1 MSVKVSSWVW
11 GLETLTDNAPLL
23 VLLALADAANDEGYC
38 WHNQKT
44 LCKKSR
50 QSASTAR
57 RALRKLE
64 AMGLVTTF
72 RRMTSKGLASNLYLL
87 NVGAEPDHT
96 LQSDQSITLNV
107 PDGATIDEVIAEV
120 ERYRLFRMIPRPVK
134 MTGGGSGQND
144 RGVPTDATFPHDSA
158 TGQNDRRGHDD
169 RRGAVAYDGTP
180 RSQVTGPYKEE
191 PSYEPSLM
199 NQTLP
204 NPPQPPHD
212 PVRSGAI
219 QDDLSAQGAVPG
231 SADADAEA
239 ATARGELAAE
249 MLAAGENPARMVAEG
264 WWNAGE
270 LAEALAWAA
279 EHPAPA
285 RAPEATQEHQEN
297 VPQATRQER
306 NHADDEASALIGA
319 CLPKWMQ
326 AMDHNGARQVAGM
339 LAERIAAG
347 WTPAQIRSVM
357 GEKPRNGIKR
367 MSGLVAYRLD
377 ENVGV
382 ADAPQ
387 ARTAAARQAQAAAI
401 DAARQAQ
408 AAAIDAA
415 TEAAKTAE
423 ERAREE
429 AHKRMWEHMC
439 AAYPQASKAELV
451 GLVREAMNQVN
462 DLSDVRSA

>member
-50 QSASTAR
+50 QSESTAR

-87 NVGAEPDHT
+87 NVGAEPDHA
-96 LQSDQSITLNV
+96 LQSDQSVTLNV

-120 ERYRLFRMIPRPVK
+120 ERYRLFRLIPRPVK

-144 RGVPTDATFPHDSA
+144 RGVPGGATFPHDSA

-169 RRGAVAYDGTP
+169 RRGAVTHDGTP

-191 PSYEPSLM
+191 PSFEPSLM

-204 NPPQPPHD
+204 NPPQPPLD
-212 PVRSGAI
+212 PVGSGAI

-249 MLAAGENPARMVAEG
+249 MLASGENPASLVADG
-264 WWNAGE
+264 WWNAGQ

-279 EHPAPA
+279 KHPAPA
-285 RAPEATQEHQEN
+285 RAPETAQKRQE
-297 VPQATRQER
+297 VAPQAARRE
-306 NHADDEASALIGA
+306 HDHVDEASALIGA
-319 CLPKWMQ
+319 CLPEWMH
-326 AMDHNGARQVAGM
+326 AMDRTGARQVAGM

-347 WTPAQIRSVM
+347 WTPAQIRSLM
-357 GEKPRNGIKR
+357 GEKPANGVRR
-367 MSGLVAYRLD
+367 MSSLAAYRLD
-377 ENVGV
+377 QNAGIT
-382 ADAPQ
+382 DAPK
-387 ARTAAARQAQAAAI
+387 ARAAAARQAQEAAI
-401 DAARQAQ
+401 NAAHQAQ
-408 AAAIDAA
+408 AAAIN
-415 TEAAKTAE
+415 AAKTPE
-423 ERAREE
+423 ERARE
-429 AHKRMWEHMC
+429 
-439 AAYPQASKAELV
+439 AAYSQMWDRMRAAHPQASKVELV
-451 GLVREAMNQVN
+451 ALVRDAFAAQGTALV
-462 DLSDVRSA
+462 

>member
-50 QSASTAR
+50 QSTSTAR

-96 LQSDQSITLNV
+96 LQSDQSVTLNV

-144 RGVPTDATFPHDSA
+144 RGVPGGATFPHDSA

-169 RRGAVAYDGTP
+169 GRGAVTYDGTP

-191 PSYEPSLM
+191 PSFEPSLL

-204 NPPQPPHD
+204 NLPQPPRD
-212 PVRSGAI
+212 PVGSGAI
-219 QDDLSAQGAVPG
+219 QDDLSAQGSVPG

-239 ATARGELAAE
+239 ATVRGELAAE
-249 MLAAGENPARMVAEG
+249 MLSSGENPASLLVEG
-264 WWNAGE
+264 WWNAGQ

-279 EHPAPA
+279 EHPASA
-285 RAPEATQEHQEN
+285 RAPEIAQKRQEVGPQAAHQERGH
-297 VPQATRQER
+297 V
-306 NHADDEASALIGA
+306 DEASALIGA
-319 CLPKWMQ
+319 CLPEWMQ
-326 AMDHNGARQVAGM
+326 AMDRTGARQVADM

-347 WTPAQIRSVM
+347 WTPAQIRSLM
-357 GEKPRNGIKR
+357 GEKPANGVRR
-367 MSGLVAYRLD
+367 MSSLAAYRLD
-377 ENVGV
+377 QNAGI

-387 ARTAAARQAQAAAI
+387 ARAAAARQAQEAAI

-408 AAAIDAA
+408 EAAIDAVID
-415 TEAAKTAE
+415 AAKTPE

-429 AHKRMWEHMC
+429 AHKRMWEHMR
-439 AAYPQASKAELV
+439 AAHPQASYAELLA
-451 GLVREAMNQVN
+451 LVRDAFAAPGTA
-462 DLSDVRSA
+462 LA

>member
-50 QSASTAR
+50 QSESTAR

-96 LQSDQSITLNV
+96 LQSDQSVTLNV

-144 RGVPTDATFPHDSA
+144 RGVPADTTFPHDSA

-169 RRGAVAYDGTP
+169 RRGAVTHDGTP

-212 PVRSGAI
+212 PVGSGAI
-219 QDDLSAQGAVPG
+219 QDDLSANG

-249 MLAAGENPARMVAEG
+249 MLASGENPASMVTEG
-264 WWNAGE
+264 WWNAGQ
-270 LAEALAWAA
+270 LAEALAWAV

-285 RAPEATQEHQEN
+285 RTPETTQQHQEIA
-297 VPQATRQER
+297 PQAARQER
-306 NHADDEASALIGA
+306 NHVDEASALIGA
-319 CLPKWMQ
+319 CLPEWMH
-326 AMDHNGARQVAGM
+326 AMDRTGARQVAAM

-347 WTPAQIRSVM
+347 WTPAQIRSLM
-357 GEKPRNGIKR
+357 GEKPANGVRR
-367 MSGLVAYRLD
+367 MSSLAAYRLD
-377 ENVGV
+377 QNAGI

-387 ARTAAARQAQAAAI
+387 ARTAAARQAQEAAI

-415 TEAAKTAE
+415 IDAAKTPE

-429 AHKRMWEHMC
+429 AHKRMWEHMR
-439 AAYPQASKAELV
+439 AAHPQASNAELLA
-451 GLVREAMNQVN
+451 LVRDAFAAPGTA
-462 DLSDVRSA
+462 LA

>member
-50 QSASTAR
+50 QSTSTAR

-96 LQSDQSITLNV
+96 LQSDQSVTLNV

-144 RGVPTDATFPHDSA
+144 RGVPANAAFPHDSA
-158 TGQNDRRGHDD
+158 TGQNDRRGQDD
-169 RRGAVAYDGTP
+169 GRGAVTYDGTP

-191 PSYEPSLM
+191 PSFEPSLM

-204 NPPQPPHD
+204 SPSQPLHD
-212 PVRSGAI
+212 PVGSGAI

-249 MLAAGENPARMVAEG
+249 MLASGENPASLVADG
-264 WWNAGE
+264 WWNAGQ
-270 LAEALAWAA
+270 LADALAWSA

-285 RAPEATQEHQEN
+285 RAPETTQEHQEN
-297 VPQATRQER
+297 VPQAARQER
-306 NHADDEASALIGA
+306 NQADEASALIGA
-319 CLPKWMQ
+319 CLPEWMQ
-326 AMDHNGARQVAGM
+326 AMDRAGARQVAGM

-367 MSGLVAYRLD
+367 MSGLVIYRLD
-377 ENVGV
+377 ENAGV

-387 ARTAAARQAQAAAI
+387 ARTAAARQAQEAAI
-401 DAARQAQ
+401 NAAHHAQ
-408 AAAIDAA
+408 AAAIDA
-415 TEAAKTAE
+415 EIDAAKTPE

-429 AHKRMWEHMC
+429 AHNRMWEHMC

-451 GLVREAMNQVN
+451 GLVHEAMNQVN

>member
-50 QSASTAR
+50 QSESTAR

-96 LQSDQSITLNV
+96 LQSDQSVTLNV
-107 PDGATIDEVIAEV
+107 PEGATIDEVIAEV

-144 RGVPTDATFPHDSA
+144 RGVPADGTFPHDSA

-169 RRGAVAYDGTP
+169 RRGAVTYDGTP

-204 NPPQPPHD
+204 NPSQPPHD

-219 QDDLSAQGAVPG
+219 QVDLSAHG

-239 ATARGELAAE
+239 VTVRGELAAE
-249 MLAAGENPARMVAEG
+249 MLAAGENPANMVAEG
-264 WWNAGE
+264 WWNAGQ

-285 RAPEATQEHQEN
+285 RAPETAQQRQE
-297 VPQATRQER
+297 VAPQATRQER
-306 NHADDEASALIGA
+306 GHVDETSALIGA

-326 AMDHNGARQVAGM
+326 AMDRSGARQVAAM

-347 WTPAQIRSVM
+347 WTPAQIRGLM
-357 GEKPRNGIKR
+357 GEKPANGVRR
-367 MSGLVAYRLD
+367 MSSLVAYRLD
-377 ENVGV
+377 QNAGI

-408 AAAIDAA
+408 AAAIAA
-415 TEAAKTAE
+415 AAEAAKTPE

-429 AHKRMWEHMC
+429 AHRRMWEHMR
-439 AAYPQASKAELV
+439 AAHPQASNAELV
-451 GLVREAMNQVN
+451 GLVHEAMKQVN

>member
-50 QSASTAR
+50 QSTSTAR

-96 LQSDQSITLNV
+96 LQSDQSVTLNV

-120 ERYRLFRMIPRPVK
+120 ERYRLCRLIPRPVK

-144 RGVPTDATFPHDSA
+144 RR
-158 TGQNDRRGHDD
+158 GQDD
-169 RRGAVAYDGTP
+169 GRGAVTRDGTP

-204 NPPQPPHD
+204 NPSQPPRD
-212 PVRSGAI
+212 PVGSGAI
-219 QDDLSAQGAVPG
+219 QDDLSVHG

-249 MLAAGENPARMVAEG
+249 MLASGENPARLVVEG
-264 WWNAGE
+264 WWNAGQ

-279 EHPAPA
+279 EHPASA
-285 RAPEATQEHQEN
+285 RAPEIAQKRQE
-297 VPQATRQER
+297 VGPQAARQER
-306 NHADDEASALIGA
+306 GHVDEASALIGA
-319 CLPKWMQ
+319 CLPEWMQ
-326 AMDHNGARQVAGM
+326 AMDRTGARQVAGM

-347 WTPAQIRSVM
+347 WTPAQIRSLM
-357 GEKPRNGIKR
+357 GEKPANGVRR
-367 MSGLVAYRLD
+367 MSSLVAYRLD
-377 ENVGV
+377 QNAGI

-387 ARTAAARQAQAAAI
+387 ARTAAARQAQEAAI

-408 AAAIDAA
+408 EAAIDAA
-415 TEAAKTAE
+415 AEAAKTPE

-429 AHKRMWEHMC
+429 AHRRMWEHMR
-439 AAYPQASKAELV
+439 AAHPQASNVELV
-451 GLVREAMNQVN
+451 ALVRNA
-462 DLSDVRSA
+462 LAAPGTALA

>member
-50 QSASTAR
+50 QSTSTAR

-87 NVGAEPDHT
+87 NIGAEPDHT
-96 LQSDQSITLNV
+96 LQSDQSVTLNV
-107 PDGATIDEVIAEV
+107 PEGATIDEVIAEV

-144 RGVPTDATFPHDSA
+144 RGVPGGAPFPHDSA

-169 RRGAVAYDGTP
+169 RRGAVTRDGTP
-180 RSQVTGPYKEE
+180 RSQLTGPYKEE

-204 NPPQPPHD
+204 NPSQPPRD
-212 PVRSGAI
+212 PVGSGAI
-219 QDDLSAQGAVPG
+219 QDDLSAHG

-249 MLAAGENPARMVAEG
+249 MLAAGENPASMVAEG
-264 WWNAGE
+264 WWNAGQ
-270 LAEALAWAA
+270 LAEALAWAV

-285 RAPEATQEHQEN
+285 RAPETAQQRQEIA
-297 VPQATRQER
+297 PQAARQER
-306 NHADDEASALIGA
+306 GHVDEASALIGA
-319 CLPKWMQ
+319 CLPEWMQ
-326 AMDHNGARQVAGM
+326 AMDRSGARQVAAM

-347 WTPAQIRSVM
+347 WTPAQIRGLM
-357 GEKPRNGIKR
+357 GEKPANGVRR
-367 MSGLVAYRLD
+367 MSSLAAYRLN

-387 ARTAAARQAQAAAI
+387 ARTAAARQAHEAEINAARQAQEAAI
-401 DAARQAQ
+401 DAA
-408 AAAIDAA
+408 IDAA
-415 TEAAKTAE
+415 KTPE

-429 AHKRMWEHMC
+429 AHRRMWEHMR
-439 AAYPQASKAELV
+439 ATHPQASRAELV
-451 GLVREAMNQVN
+451 ALVRDAFAAQGTALV
-462 DLSDVRSA
+462 

>member
-50 QSASTAR
+50 QSESTAR

-96 LQSDQSITLNV
+96 LQSDQSVTLNV

-144 RGVPTDATFPHDSA
+144 RGVSADGTFPHDSA

-169 RRGAVAYDGTP
+169 RRGAVTHDGTP

-204 NPPQPPHD
+204 NPPQPPRD
-212 PVRSGAI
+212 PVGSGAI
-219 QDDLSAQGAVPG
+219 QDDLSAQGAVSG
-231 SADADAEA
+231 SADAEA

-249 MLAAGENPARMVAEG
+249 MLASGENPASMVTEG
-264 WWNAGE
+264 WWNAGQ
-270 LAEALAWAA
+270 LAEALAWAV

-285 RAPEATQEHQEN
+285 RTPETTQQHQEIA
-297 VPQATRQER
+297 PQAAHQER
-306 NHADDEASALIGA
+306 GHVDEASALIGA
-319 CLPKWMQ
+319 CLPEWMQ
-326 AMDHNGARQVAGM
+326 AMDRTGARQVAGM

-347 WTPAQIRSVM
+347 WTPAQIRSLM
-357 GEKPRNGIKR
+357 GEKPANGVRR
-367 MSGLVAYRLD
+367 MSSLVAYRLD
-377 ENVGV
+377 QNAGI
-382 ADAPQ
+382 ADAPK
-387 ARTAAARQAQAAAI
+387 ARTAAARQAQEAAI

-408 AAAIDAA
+408 AAAIAA
-415 TEAAKTAE
+415 AIDAAKTPE

-429 AHKRMWEHMC
+429 AHKRMWEHMR
-439 AAYPQASKAELV
+439 AAHPQASNAELV
-451 GLVREAMNQVN
+451 ALVRDAFAAPGTA
-462 DLSDVRSA
+462 LA

>member
-50 QSASTAR
+50 QSTSTAR

-96 LQSDQSITLNV
+96 LQSDQSVTLNV
-107 PDGATIDEVIAEV
+107 PEGATIDEVIAEV

-169 RRGAVAYDGTP
+169 RRGAVTRDGTP

-204 NPPQPPHD
+204 NPSQPPRD
-212 PVRSGAI
+212 PVGSGAI

-231 SADADAEA
+231 SADADVEA
-239 ATARGELAAE
+239 ATVRGELAAE
-249 MLAAGENPARMVAEG
+249 MLAAGENPASMVAEG
-264 WWNAGE
+264 WWNAGQ
-270 LAEALAWAA
+270 LAEALAWAV

-285 RAPEATQEHQEN
+285 RAPETAQQRQEIA
-297 VPQATRQER
+297 PQAARQER
-306 NHADDEASALIGA
+306 GHVDEASALIGA
-319 CLPKWMQ
+319 CLPEWMQ
-326 AMDHNGARQVAGM
+326 AMDRSGARQVAAM

-347 WTPAQIRSVM
+347 WTPAQIRGLM
-357 GEKPRNGIKR
+357 GEKPANGVRR
-367 MSGLVAYRLD
+367 MSSLAAYRLN

-387 ARTAAARQAQAAAI
+387 ARTAAARQAHEAEINAARQAQEAAI
-401 DAARQAQ
+401 DAA
-408 AAAIDAA
+408 IDAA
-415 TEAAKTAE
+415 KTPG

-429 AHKRMWEHMC
+429 AHKRMWEHMR
-439 AAYPQASKAELV
+439 AAHPQASNAELV
-451 GLVREAMNQVN
+451 ALVRNA
-462 DLSDVRSA
+462 LAAPGTALA

>member
-50 QSASTAR
+50 QSESTAR

-96 LQSDQSITLNV
+96 LQSDQSVTLNV
-107 PDGATIDEVIAEV
+107 PEGATIDEVIAEV

-144 RGVPTDATFPHDSA
+144 RGVPADGTLPHDSA
-158 TGQNDRRGHDD
+158 SGQNDRRGQDD
-169 RRGAVAYDGTP
+169 GRGAVTYDGTP

-204 NPPQPPHD
+204 NLPQPPHD
-212 PVRSGAI
+212 PVGSGAI
-219 QDDLSAQGAVPG
+219 QDDLSAQGSVPG
-231 SADADAEA
+231 SADAEA
-239 ATARGELAAE
+239 ATVRGELAAE
-249 MLAAGENPARMVAEG
+249 MLASGENPASLLVEG
-264 WWNAGE
+264 WWNAGQ

-279 EHPAPA
+279 EHPASA
-285 RAPEATQEHQEN
+285 RAPEIAQKRQE
-297 VPQATRQER
+297 VGPQAARQER
-306 NHADDEASALIGA
+306 GHVDEASALIGA
-319 CLPKWMQ
+319 CLPEWMQ
-326 AMDHNGARQVAGM
+326 AMDRTGARQVAGM

-347 WTPAQIRSVM
+347 WTPAQIRSLM
-357 GEKPRNGIKR
+357 GEKPANGVRR
-367 MSGLVAYRLD
+367 MSSLVAYRLD
-377 ENVGV
+377 QNAGI

-387 ARTAAARQAQAAAI
+387 ARTAAARQAQEAAI

-408 AAAIDAA
+408 EAAIDAA
-415 TEAAKTAE
+415 IDAAKTPE

-429 AHKRMWEHMC
+429 AHRRMWERMR
-439 AAYPQASKAELV
+439 AAHPQASNAELV
-451 GLVREAMNQVN
+451 ALVRDAFAAPGTA
-462 DLSDVRSA
+462 LA

>member
-50 QSASTAR
+50 QSTSTAR

-96 LQSDQSITLNV
+96 LQSDQSVTLNV
-107 PDGATIDEVIAEV
+107 PEGATIDEVIAEV

-144 RGVPTDATFPHDSA
+144 RGVPAGAPFPHDSA
-158 TGQNDRRGHDD
+158 TSQNDRRGHDD
-169 RRGAVAYDGTP
+169 RRGAVTRDGTP

-204 NPPQPPHD
+204 NPPQPPRD
-212 PVRSGAI
+212 PVGSGAI
-219 QDDLSAQGAVPG
+219 QDDLSAHG

-239 ATARGELAAE
+239 ATVRGELAAE
-249 MLAAGENPARMVAEG
+249 MLASGENPASLVAEG
-264 WWNAGE
+264 WWNAGQ

-285 RAPEATQEHQEN
+285 RAPETAQKHQE
-297 VPQATRQER
+297 VAPQAARQER
-306 NHADDEASALIGA
+306 GHVDETSALIGA
-319 CLPKWMQ
+319 CLPEWMQ
-326 AMDHNGARQVAGM
+326 AMDRTGARQVADM

-347 WTPAQIRSVM
+347 WTPAQIRSLM
-357 GEKPRNGIKR
+357 GEKPTNGVRR
-367 MSGLVAYRLD
+367 MSSLVAYRLD
-377 ENVGV
+377 QNAGI

-387 ARTAAARQAQAAAI
+387 ARTAAARQAQEAAI

-415 TEAAKTAE
+415 IDAAKTPE

-429 AHKRMWEHMC
+429 AHRRMWERMR
-439 AAYPQASKAELV
+439 AAHPQASNAELV
-451 GLVREAMNQVN
+451 ALVRDAFAAPGTA
-462 DLSDVRSA
+462 LA

>member
-50 QSASTAR
+50 QSESTAR

-96 LQSDQSITLNV
+96 LQSDQSVTLNV

-144 RGVPTDATFPHDSA
+144 RGVPADTTFPHDSA

-169 RRGAVAYDGTP
+169 RRGAVTHDGTP

-212 PVRSGAI
+212 PVGSGAI
-219 QDDLSAQGAVPG
+219 QDDLSANG

-239 ATARGELAAE
+239 ATVRGELAAE
-249 MLAAGENPARMVAEG
+249 MLAAGENPASMVAEG
-264 WWNAGE
+264 WWNAGQ

-285 RAPEATQEHQEN
+285 RAPETAQQRQE
-297 VPQATRQER
+297 VGPQAARQER
-306 NHADDEASALIGA
+306 GHVDETSALIGA
-319 CLPKWMQ
+319 CLPEWMQ
-326 AMDHNGARQVAGM
+326 AMDRSGARQVAAM

-347 WTPAQIRSVM
+347 WTPAQIRGLM
-357 GEKPRNGIKR
+357 GEKPANGVRR
-367 MSGLVAYRLD
+367 MSSLAAYRLN

-387 ARTAAARQAQAAAI
+387 ARTAAARQAHEAEINAARQAQEAAI
-401 DAARQAQ
+401 DAA
-408 AAAIDAA
+408 IDAA
-415 TEAAKTAE
+415 KTPG

-429 AHKRMWEHMC
+429 AHKRMWEHMR
-439 AAYPQASKAELV
+439 AAHPQASNAELV
-451 GLVREAMNQVN
+451 ALVRNA
-462 DLSDVRSA
+462 LAAPGTALA

>member
-50 QSASTAR
+50 QSTSTAR

-96 LQSDQSITLNV
+96 LQSDQSVTLNV

-169 RRGAVAYDGTP
+169 RRGAVTRDGTP

-204 NPPQPPHD
+204 NPSQPPRD
-212 PVRSGAI
+212 PVGSGAI
-219 QDDLSAQGAVPG
+219 QDDLSAQCAVPG
-231 SADADAEA
+231 SADTDAEA
-239 ATARGELAAE
+239 VTVRGELAAE
-249 MLAAGENPARMVAEG
+249 MLAAGENPASLVAEG
-264 WWNAGE
+264 WWNAGQ

-279 EHPAPA
+279 EHPASV
-285 RAPEATQEHQEN
+285 RAPEIAQKRQE
-297 VPQATRQER
+297 VAPQATRQER
-306 NHADDEASALIGA
+306 GHVDEASALIGA
-319 CLPKWMQ
+319 CLPEWMQ
-326 AMDHNGARQVAGM
+326 AMDRTGARQVAGM

-347 WTPAQIRSVM
+347 WTPAQIRGLM
-357 GEKPRNGIKR
+357 GEKPANGVRR
-367 MSGLVAYRLD
+367 MSSLVAYRLD
-377 ENVGV
+377 QNVGI

-387 ARTAAARQAQAAAI
+387 ARTAAARQAQEAAI
-401 DAARQAQ
+401 DAA
-408 AAAIDAA
+408 IDAA
-415 TEAAKTAE
+415 KTPE
-423 ERAREE
+423 ERARE
-429 AHKRMWEHMC
+429 AAYGRMWERMR
-439 AAYPQASKAELV
+439 AAHPQASKAELV
-451 GLVREAMNQVN
+451 ALVRDAFAAPGTA
-462 DLSDVRSA
+462 LA

>member
-50 QSASTAR
+50 QSTSTAR

-96 LQSDQSITLNV
+96 LQSDQSVTLNV
-107 PDGATIDEVIAEV
+107 PEGATIDEVIAEV

-169 RRGAVAYDGTP
+169 RRGVVTRDGTP

-199 NQTLP
+199 NQTLL
-204 NPPQPPHD
+204 NPSQPPRD
-212 PVRSGAI
+212 PVGSGAI

-231 SADADAEA
+231 SADADVEA

-249 MLAAGENPARMVAEG
+249 MLASGENPASLVAEG
-264 WWNAGE
+264 WWNAGQ

-285 RAPEATQEHQEN
+285 RAPETAQQRQEIA
-297 VPQATRQER
+297 PQAARQER
-306 NHADDEASALIGA
+306 GHVDEASALIGA
-319 CLPKWMQ
+319 CLPEWMQ
-326 AMDHNGARQVAGM
+326 AMDRSGARQVAAM

-347 WTPAQIRSVM
+347 WTPAQIRSLM
-357 GEKPRNGIKR
+357 GEKPANGVRR
-367 MSGLVAYRLD
+367 MSSLAAYRLN

-387 ARTAAARQAQAAAI
+387 ARTAAARQAHEAEINAARQAQEAAI
-401 DAARQAQ
+401 DAA
-408 AAAIDAA
+408 IDAA
-415 TEAAKTAE
+415 KTPE

-429 AHKRMWEHMC
+429 AHKRMWEHMR
-439 AAYPQASKAELV
+439 AAHPHASRAELLA
-451 GLVREAMNQVN
+451 LVRNA
-462 DLSDVRSA
+462 LAAPGTALA

>member
-50 QSASTAR
+50 QSESTAR

-87 NVGAEPDHT
+87 NVGAEPDHA
-96 LQSDQSITLNV
+96 LQSDQSVTLNV

-120 ERYRLFRMIPRPVK
+120 ERYRLFRLIPRPVK

-144 RGVPTDATFPHDSA
+144 RGVPADGTFPHDSA

-169 RRGAVAYDGTP
+169 RRGAVTRDGTP

-204 NPPQPPHD
+204 NPPQPPRD
-212 PVRSGAI
+212 PVGSGAI

-231 SADADAEA
+231 SADAEA

-249 MLAAGENPARMVAEG
+249 MLAAGENPASLVAEG
-264 WWNAGE
+264 WWNAGQ

-279 EHPAPA
+279 EHPASA
-285 RAPEATQEHQEN
+285 RAPETAQKRKEVAPQAAHQERGH
-297 VPQATRQER
+297 V
-306 NHADDEASALIGA
+306 DEASALIGA
-319 CLPKWMQ
+319 CLPEWMQ
-326 AMDHNGARQVAGM
+326 AMDRTGARQVAGM

-347 WTPAQIRSVM
+347 WTPAQIRSLM
-357 GEKPRNGIKR
+357 GEKPANGVRR
-367 MSGLVAYRLD
+367 MSSLVAYRLD
-377 ENVGV
+377 QNAGI

-387 ARTAAARQAQAAAI
+387 ARTAAARQAQEAAI

-408 AAAIDAA
+408 EAAIDAA
-415 TEAAKTAE
+415 IDAAKTPE

-429 AHKRMWEHMC
+429 AHRRMWERMR
-439 AAYPQASKAELV
+439 AAHPQASKAELV
-451 GLVREAMNQVN
+451 ALVRDAFAAPGTA
-462 DLSDVRSA
+462 LA

>member
-50 QSASTAR
+50 QSESTAR

-87 NVGAEPDHT
+87 NVGAEPDHA
-96 LQSDQSITLNV
+96 LQSDQSVTLNV

-144 RGVPTDATFPHDSA
+144 RGVPGGAPFPHDSA

-169 RRGAVAYDGTP
+169 RRGAVTRDGTP

-204 NPPQPPHD
+204 NPSQPPRD
-212 PVRSGAI
+212 PVGSGAI
-219 QDDLSAQGAVPG
+219 QDDLSAHG

-249 MLAAGENPARMVAEG
+249 MLAAGENPASLVAEG
-264 WWNAGE
+264 WWNAGQ

-285 RAPEATQEHQEN
+285 RAPETAQKRQEIA
-297 VPQATRQER
+297 PQAARQER
-306 NHADDEASALIGA
+306 GHVDEASALIGA
-319 CLPKWMQ
+319 CLPEWMQ
-326 AMDHNGARQVAGM
+326 AMDRSGARQVADM

-347 WTPAQIRSVM
+347 WTPAQIRSLM
-357 GEKPRNGIKR
+357 GEKPANGVRR
-367 MSGLVAYRLD
+367 MSSLVAYRLD
-377 ENVGV
+377 QNAGI

-415 TEAAKTAE
+415 AEAAKTPE

-429 AHKRMWEHMC
+429 AHKRMWEHMR
-439 AAYPQASKAELV
+439 AANPQASKVELV
-451 GLVREAMNQVN
+451 ALVRNA
-462 DLSDVRSA
+462 LAAPGTALA